1 MLFNSFSFLIFFPTV
16 TILYFLIPHPYRWF
30 FLLMASC
37 VFYMAF
43 IPIYILVLGLTIA
56 IDYTAGLLIEKTEGR
71 RKKLFLVISILSTC
85 AVLVVF
91 KYFNFFNSNL
101 MRVAQFFHWN
111 YPIGALSLILPIGL
125 SFHTFQSL
133 SYVIEVYRGN
143 FKAEKHFGIYSLYV
157 MFYPQLVAG
166 PIERP
171 QNLLPQ
177 FYEKHTYDDQ
187 RVMDGLKL
195 MVWGFF
201 KKVVIADHL
210 AVVVD
215 QVYKDPTQYTG
226 IPLIAGALFFGIQV
240 YCDFSGYSDIA
251 IGAAQVMGFR
261 LRDNFNRPF
270 HAPSMAEFWRR
281 WHMSLMSWFRDYV
294 YIPLGGSRVAKW
306 KWYFNIFF
314 TFTLSGLWHGAGWGF
329 ILWGSLNG
337 CYLIISDWT
346 KSLREKWAQWVRLD
360 RIPIFHKGFQIGFT
374 FFLFC
379 FTLILFRSK
388 TLSDALYVITHLGT
402 GLGSLK
408 GLKMSLKSFYNLGVD
423 RHELILLL
431 ISIGLMEL
439 VEWVEPLR
447 NMRRMFSE
455 RPILFRWVMYY
466 VVILFLIFFG
476 KYNDRAFIYF
486 QF

>member
-16 TILYFLIPHPYRWF
+16 TILYFLIPHKYRWF
-30 FLLMASC
+30 FLLMTSC
-37 VFYMAF
+37 IFYMAF

-56 IDYTAGLLIEKTEGR
+56 IDYTAGLLIEKSEGR
-71 RKKLFLVISILSTC
+71 RRKLLLVMSILSTC
-85 AVLVVF
+85 AVLVIF

-111 YPIGALSLILPIGL
+111 YSIGALSLILPIGL

-177 FYEKHTYDDQ
+177 FYEKHTCDGQ

-201 KKVVIADHL
+201 KKVVIADKL
-210 AVVVD
+210 GIIVN
-215 QVYKDPTQYTG
+215 QVYSDPTQYTG

-346 KSLREKWAQWVRLD
+346 KSLREKWTQWVRLD
-360 RIPIFHKGFQIGFT
+360 RLPMFHKGFQIAFT

-379 FTLILFRSK
+379 FTLIIFRSR

-408 GLKMSLKSFYNLGVD
+408 GLKMSFKSFYNLGVD

-439 VEWVEPLR
+439 VEGIEPLR

>member
-1 MLFNSFSFLIFFPTV
+1 
-16 TILYFLIPHPYRWF
+16 
-30 FLLMASC
+30 
-37 VFYMAF
+37 MAF
-43 IPIYILVLGLTIA
+43 IPIYILVLGVTIA
-56 IDYTAGLLIEKTEGR
+56 IDYTAGLLIEKTKGR
-71 RKKLFLVISILSTC
+71 RRKLLLVISILSTC
-85 AVLVVF
+85 AVLVIF

-111 YPIGALSLILPIGL
+111 YSTGALSLILPIGL

-143 FKAEKHFGIYSLYV
+143 VKAEKHFGIYALYV

-195 MVWGFF
+195 MVWGLF
-201 KKVVIADHL
+201 KKVVIADRL
-210 AVVVD
+210 AIVVD

-226 IPLIAGALFFGIQV
+226 IPLIAGVLFFGIQI

-270 HAPSMAEFWRR
+270 HASSTAELWRR
-281 WHMSLMSWFRDYV
+281 WHMSLMSWFRDYI
-294 YIPLGGSRVAKW
+294 YIPLGGNRVAEW
-306 KWYFNIFF
+306 KWYFNILF
-314 TFTLSGLWHGAGWGF
+314 TFTLSGLWHGAGWGYV
-329 ILWGSLNG
+329 LWGSLNG
-337 CYLIISDWT
+337 CYLIISDCT
-346 KSLREKWAQWVRLD
+346 KSLREKWAQRVRLD
-360 RIPIFHKGFQIGFT
+360 RVPIFHKGFQIAFT

-379 FTLILFRSK
+379 FTFIFFRSK
-388 TLSDALYVITHLGT
+388 TLSDALYTITHLGT

-408 GLKMSLKSFYNLGVD
+408 GLKMSFRSFYNLGVE
-423 RHELILLL
+423 RHELIWLL

-439 VEWVEPLR
+439 VEGVEPLR
-447 NMRRMFSE
+447 NMRRIFSE
-455 RPILFRWVMYY
+455 RPIAVRWVMYY
-466 VVILFLIFFG
+466 VIILFLIFFG
-476 KYNDRAFIYF
+476 EYDDQAFIYF

>member
-1 MLFNSFSFLIFFPTV
+1 MLFNSFSFLVFFPTV
-16 TILYFLIPHPYRWF
+16 TLFYFLIPHRYRWF
-30 FLLMASC
+30 FLLTASC

-43 IPIYILVLGLTIA
+43 IPIYILVLALTIA

-71 RKKLFLVISILSTC
+71 RKKVFLVISILSTC
-85 AVLVVF
+85 GVLFVF

-101 MRVAQFFHWN
+101 ARIAQFFHWN
-111 YPIGALSLILPIGL
+111 YPIEILNLILPIGL

-143 FKAEKHFGIYSLYV
+143 FKAEHHFGIYSLYV

-171 QNLLPQ
+171 GNLIHQ

-187 RVMDGLKL
+187 RVVDGLKL

-201 KKVVIADHL
+201 KKVVIADKV
-210 AVVVD
+210 AIIVER
-215 QVYKDPTQYTG
+215 VYLDPTQHTG

-270 HAPSMAEFWRR
+270 HSTSMIEFWRR

-294 YIPLGGSRVAKW
+294 YIPLGGNRVGKW
-306 KWYFNIFF
+306 RWYYNIFF
-314 TFTLSGLWHGAGWGF
+314 TFTLSGLWHGAGWGYV
-329 ILWGSLNG
+329 LWGSLNG
-337 CYLIISDWT
+337 CYLIFSDWT
-346 KSLREKWAQWVRLD
+346 KNLRKRGVQGVRLD
-360 RIPIFHKGFQIGFT
+360 RFPKFHHGLQIAFT
-374 FFLFC
+374 FLLFC
-379 FTLILFRSK
+379 FTLIIFRSK
-388 TLSDALYVITHLGT
+388 SLSDAFYVITHLGT
-402 GLGSLK
+402 GLGSSE
-408 GLKMSLKSFYNLGVD
+408 GIKMSIRSLYDLGLD
-423 RHELILLL
+423 RYQLIFLA
-431 ISIGLMEL
+431 ISMVVMEL
-439 VEWVEPLR
+439 VEGIEPLR
-447 NMRRMFSE
+447 NMRQMFFNK
-455 RPILFRWVMYY
+455 PVLFRWAMYY
-466 VVILFLIFFG
+466 LIILFLIFFG
-476 KYNDRAFIYF
+476 EYNDHAFIYF